1 MGGGMVNQD
10 LKKQAYDILRQKL
23 IYCEYKPGSLLN
35 EAQLSEE
42 LGFSRTPI
50 REALNRIEQEGF
62 IRILPKKGIFVT
74 DIALRDVQQIFE
86 VRIQIEPVT
95 LKMAA
100 PNLPRDTLLQFR
112 DLFLGDDPD
121 VRYGFELDTAMHL
134 FLIDHCGNRFLTEMM
149 HKVFDQNT
157 RVIISSKQNCI
168 QIHDAKQEHLEILDL
183 LLDEKFDRAVE
194 SMCTHIASCRKAAL
208 DFFYNPQAY
217 PLTAPGDEAPRQ
229 APSLPTGVSIGY

>member
-1 MGGGMVNQD
+1 MAKQD
-10 LKKQAYDILRQKL
+10 LKQQAYQILRQKL

-62 IRILPKKGIFVT
+62 IRIMPKKGIFVT
-74 DIALRDVQQIFE
+74 DISLHDVQQIFE
-86 VRIQIEPVT
+86 ARIQIEPVT

-100 PNLPRDTLLQFR
+100 PSLPRDTLLQFR
-112 DLFLGDDPD
+112 DLFRKDDSD
-121 VRYGFELDTAMHL
+121 VRYGFQLDTAMHL
-134 FLIDHCGNRFLTEMM
+134 FLIDHCGNHFLIDMM

-157 RVIISSKQNCI
+157 RVIISSKQNRI
-168 QIHDAKQEHLEILDL
+168 QIHDAKQEHSEILDL
-183 LLDEKFDRAVE
+183 LLEGEFDQAVQ
-194 SMCTHIASCRKAAL
+194 SMCTHIANCRKAAL

-217 PLTAPGDEAPRQ
+217 PLTAPDDAACSKAPI
-229 APSLPTGVSIGY
+229 LPTGVLIP